1 MKKFEYD
8 FEAKTEALNRV
19 RSRLDDIEE
28 LLNFSP
34 KLQKEYASLLLKH
47 QVYPLEMLCA
57 RARIAIEDLINAPHG
72 TIPESAA
79 VFLEFGQEEE
89 SVDNALYGSKAAS
102 GPAE

>member
-19 RSRLDDIEE
+19 RSRLNDIEQ

-34 KLQKEYASLLLKH
+34 KLQREYASLLLKH
-47 QVYPLEMLCA
+47 QSYPLEMLCA
-57 RARIAIEDLINAPHG
+57 RARIAIEDLINAPRG

-79 VFLEFGQEEE
+79 VFLEFGEDEERE
-89 SVDNALYGSKAAS
+89 DNPLYGSKAAS